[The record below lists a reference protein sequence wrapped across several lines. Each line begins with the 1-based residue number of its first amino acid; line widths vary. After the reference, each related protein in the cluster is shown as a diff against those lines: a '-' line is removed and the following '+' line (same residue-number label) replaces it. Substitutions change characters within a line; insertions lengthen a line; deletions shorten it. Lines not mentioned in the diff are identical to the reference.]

1 MCQQWFSVV
10 GLLFDV
16 VGFLLIAFEWQQVF
30 RREHETRI
38 DELGHDHERSK
49 AERIGESYEDPRR
62 SDYTKSRKFHKLF
75 LKEWRFRRK
84 LFYCG
89 VALVVLGFVGQT
101 IGGWPHSLM
110 FSFFRNC

>member
-49 AERIGESYEDPRR
+49 AERIGESYEDPGR

-75 LKEWRFRRK
+75 HCCPVDGEGRS
-84 LFYCG
+84 G
-89 VALVVLGFVGQT
+89 MG
-101 IGGWPHSLM
+101 
-110 FSFFRNC
+110 

>member
-1 MCQQWFSVV
+1 MCQQWFSVA

-30 RREHETRI
+30 WREHETRI
-38 DELGHDHERSK
+38 DELGHDQERSK
-49 AERIGESYEDPRR
+49 AERTGESYEDPRR
-62 SDYTKSRKFHKLF
+62 SDYTKSRTIQKLF

-89 VALVVLGFVGQT
+89 VALVVSGFVGQT
-101 IGGWPHSLM
+101 IGGWPHSLL
-110 FSFFRNC
+110 FSFFRSC